1 MNQTILMGKEQVLTL
16 TVTGDVSAET
26 LSFVVSESFGGSAV
40 VTKSGAS
47 IDADYKSP
55 YTFVKVTILQADTA
69 GLYAGHKF
77 YSLSGNNGIL
87 LQGSVYFQAVASNPY
102 DPTLGYDLRT
112 VRVLAIPASDY
123 NTGDFLQVQE
133 VDGEKAFVNLTATEM
148 RTALDVAK
156 VQAGTATDLYLKW
169 NNSTSRWENRT
180 LAEIQGDLG
189 IGGLSL
195 LSTTPITVPAGQTAL
210 LSEIETSAT
219 MPVIAYITFYDTADR
234 NGFCIVYAFGDD
246 YINKIY
252 YGSDSYSANNI
263 VVGAS
268 SISFVND
275 PNIETV
281 IATCKVH
288 TGYIPL

>member
-26 LSFVVSESFGGSAV
+26 LSFVVSEDFGGSAV
-40 VTKSGAS
+40 ITKSGAS
-47 IDADYKSP
+47 IDADFKSP

-77 YSLSGNNGIL
+77 YSLSGNNGVL

-112 VRVLAIPASDY
+112 VRVLAIPASDF

-133 VDGEKAFVNLTATEM
+133 VDGEKAFVNLTSTEV

-156 VQAGTATDLYLKW
+156 VQAGTANDLYLKW
-169 NNSTSRWENRT
+169 NNSTGKWENRT

-189 IGGLSL
+189 IVSPSPFGSTVLTVLSGQALEVAIPTLSGSTIITLNVFDRTASVGGLYSIQYSNGE
-195 LSTTPITVPAGQTAL
+195 LSVTYVGDESFSTAN
-210 LSEIETSAT
+210 
-219 MPVIAYITFYDTADR
+219 VFYD
-234 NGFCIVYAFGDD
+234 NPS
-246 YINKIY
+246 IY
-252 YGSDSYSANNI
+252 FNNDSENDVVVTYKEYSQNL
-263 VVGAS
+263 V
-268 SISFVND
+268 D
-275 PNIETV
+275 
-281 IATCKVH
+281 
-288 TGYIPL
+288 